1 MPLDPD
7 IPLVPEDH
15 NNMDEAELKT
25 FAMLATLV
33 NNKKKCQFYT
43 NQLGLCLKRV
53 DEIKEAH
60 RAALQQNDT
69 LPELPKLLQ
78 EDIAKFCAKLQPYAS
93 IPVDVFAHSDDC
105 WLSAIAPVFERK
117 VNFYPQKLPAPELME
132 LFGESPV
139 TKSLSIATGKEDLS
153 DLNADKA
160 LLTEEEQE
168 KLAKDID
175 GLSDDYKVMILGI
188 IAADENVEVHADD
201 EDIYFDLTNAKPCT
215 FHRLKE
221 AIATLLEGER
231 LRGKFANV

>member
-15 NNMDEAELKT
+15 NDMDEAELKT

-105 WLSAIAPVFERK
+105 WLSAIAPV
-117 VNFYPQKLPAPELME
+117 APELME
-132 LFGESPV
+132 LFGGSPV

-153 DLNADKA
+153 DLNADEA

-168 KLAKDID
+168 KLAKDIE
-175 GLSDDYKVMILGI
+175 GLSDDYKAMILGI
-188 IAADENVEVHADD
+188 IATDENVEVHADD
-201 EDIYFDLTNAKPCT
+201 EDVYFDLTNAKPCT

-221 AIATLLEGER
+221 AIVTILEGER
-231 LRGKFANV
+231 LRGKFANVF